1 VFLLVQGHEHF
12 AQCRSITSIK
22 NGIPQRRSGAEGVAA
37 GTAAGVVLPP
47 LGFSMAG
54 LSFLGEFIT
63 DGEKKP
69 CIPTE

>member
-1 VFLLVQGHEHF
+1 MHHLKVDADL
-12 AQCRSITSIK
+12 K
-22 NGIPQRRSGAEGVAA
+22 QRAFGTAA

-63 DGEKKP
+63 DGKKKP